1 MVFIMSKVK
10 AIHIADIKEIKQ
22 DPPRTS
28 WILILEKTIGSKNTA
43 MGVNETYPD
52 SMVPEQM
59 HKTEEEVKCSN
70 YYFFRCT

>member
-1 MVFIMSKVK
+1 MSKVK

-28 WILILEKTIGSKNTA
+28 WILISEKTVGSKNIA
-43 MGVNETYPD
+43 MRVNETYPGN
-52 SMVPEQM
+52 MVPEHM